1 MNHHNDS
8 IETILMELSAGIIP
22 TEMFR
27 HKVVCE
33 VDPFEGMDLKDARK
47 LKRKWRKLRRKHN
60 VQKLKLSH
68 ASSIIRSHLR
78 NKEKK
83 FAYFMIRNKSFFR
96 LKVMNIFC

>member
-1 MNHHNDS
+1 MMHRSDS
-8 IETILMELSAGIIP
+8 VETILIELDVGIIP
-22 TEMFR
+22 TAMFR
-27 HKVVCE
+27 HKIVCGA
-33 VDPFEGMDLKDARK
+33 DPFEGMDLKDARK

-83 FAYFMIRNKSFFR
+83 
-96 LKVMNIFC
+96 